1 MKIQYLRPQQL
12 TTNDREEIWRFFS
25 RYVRRE
31 RSTFEAKLGKVDEV
45 FLCRNQAGQI
55 SAFGAV
61 ELVEGNCGGPYA
73 ALVSHWAAFDPEAR
87 GTSIPH
93 QLGLHYYVRYR
104 LRHPLTPIYWL
115 FTASTYKSYLLM
127 SRNSSTYWPRPE
139 ASWPARERVIVDDV
153 MRKTGEVN
161 WDRETGVI
169 RRFGASR
176 YLEGVVADEP
186 AALRDPQVRYYA
198 RMNPGQIH
206 GDTLAC
212 LCPLSFDNWIT
223 IAKSAWRRT
232 MRKLRGSAAPA
243 RTAVTSI
250 PRPPVSRIPPP
261 NTPPPRPSQ
270 IPQFTSQNF
279 STSSLGGRTHSITPR
294 TTYSRPGVNG

>member
-1 MKIQYLRPQQL
+1 MKIQYVRPARL
-12 TTNDREEIWRFFS
+12 TTKDREEIWSFFS
-25 RYVRRE
+25 RYVRRD
-31 RSTFEAKLGKVDEV
+31 RSAFLAKLGRVDEV

-55 SAFGAV
+55 AAFGAV
-61 ELVEGNCGGPYA
+61 EIIEGDVGGRYA
-73 ALVSHWAAFDPEAR
+73 AVVSHWAAFDPEAR

-93 QLGLHYYVRYR
+93 QLGLRYYLRYR
-104 LRHPLTPIYWL
+104 ARHPLTPVYWL

-127 SRNSSTYWPRPE
+127 TRNSSTYWPRPE
-139 ASWPARERVIVDDV
+139 TGWPARERRIVDDV
-153 MRKTGEVN
+153 MRKTGEGS

-186 AALRDPQVRYYA
+186 SALRDPQVRYYA

-212 LCPLSFDNWIT
+212 LCPLSLENWVT

-232 MRKLRGSAAPA
+232 LRRLRGSSAPA
-243 RTAVTSI
+243 RIAAMALSS
-250 PRPPVSRIPPP
+250 PRALPPPSQIPPP
-261 NTPPPRPSQ
+261 RFPPPRPSQ
-270 IPQFTSQNF
+270 IPQ
-279 STSSLGGRTHSITPR
+279 G
-294 TTYSRPGVNG
+294 